1 MDVSL
6 KKPLA
11 SPILCG
17 MQTSAERLRF
27 ALATRG
33 MSPSK
38 LAAKIGTPRQTVH
51 VWLKRGVEHA
61 DADKFSAICVALN
74 LRSRWL
80 MYGTGLMDSVVRHAD
95 LRREHV
101 IMLFD
106 ELAPEALEVWIRVGT
121 MLLSSNLSDVSNGM
135 DN

>member
-1 MDVSL
+1 ML
-6 KKPLA
+6 PL
-11 SPILCG
+11 LCK
-17 MQTSAERLRF
+17 METSAKRLRF
-27 ALATRG
+27 ALAARG
-33 MSPSK
+33 ISPSK
-38 LAAKIGTPRQTVH
+38 LASRIGAPRQTVH
-51 VWLKRGVEHA
+51 VWLKRGIERA
-61 DADKFSAICVALN
+61 DADKFTAVCAALN

-80 MYGTGLMDSVVRHAD
+80 MYGIGLMDSVVRHAD

-135 DN
+135 DD